1 MAPGVGVPPVQ
12 DESRMPAIGSQVS
25 EPLDQPV
32 EVDGE
37 QMDINEPKPPNEVS
51 DTNTSEP
58 TGTTGEFDETINIKK
73 TMCEYQASKLAK
85 ERVVGIENKLNFMA
99 PLLGAQR

>member
-1 MAPGVGVPPVQ
+1 MGVPPVQ